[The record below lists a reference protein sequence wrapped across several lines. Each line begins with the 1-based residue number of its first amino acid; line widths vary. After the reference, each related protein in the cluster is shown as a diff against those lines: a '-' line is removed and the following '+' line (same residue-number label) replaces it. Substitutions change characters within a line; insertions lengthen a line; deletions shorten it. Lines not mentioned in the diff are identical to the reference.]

1 MEAQEKQSRF
11 NGQRPDP
18 EGRCTS
24 ILYGFHLGK
33 PNAATDVSGESVRE
47 DIEKLIHDLKYTV
60 RSLRRSKIFAAAV
73 AVRLSACIAV
83 NVAIFAIVN
92 SVLLRPLPVPN
103 SAEIVLMSNRYPKA
117 GVGEQF
123 ISSSGDYY
131 DRREKVTA
139 LDEQAEFRF
148 VNETIEINGTA
159 QRVRAMMATPSL
171 FSVLKV
177 APLRSG
183 RSRK

>member
-47 DIEKLIHDLKYTV
+47 DIEKLIRDLKYTV

-103 SAEIVLMSNRYPKA
+103 SEEIVLMSNRYPKA
-117 GVGEQF
+117 GVGEQASAARAT
-123 ISSSGDYY
+123 IMIGAKRSLPWTNKRSSASST
-131 DRREKVTA
+131 RR
-139 LDEQAEFRF
+139 
-148 VNETIEINGTA
+148 
-159 QRVRAMMATPSL
+159 
-171 FSVLKV
+171 
-177 APLRSG
+177 LRSMVQ
-183 RSRK
+183 RSG